1 MVKLYSRET
10 PIGKCF
16 EGCVAGEA
24 TFELANWAF
33 ENEFLE
39 KDEYEDF
46 KNRYISEAEIAAL
59 IEKRTGGLI
68 EFY

>member
-1 MVKLYSRET
+1 MIKLYSRKT
-10 PIGKCF
+10 PSGKCF
-16 EGCVAGEA
+16 GGCVAGEA
-24 TFELANWAF
+24 TFELAEWAF

-46 KNRYISEAEIAAL
+46 KNRYATEAETTAL